1 MKYVSS
7 GQAIE
12 INDDL
17 GYFIPHHAV
26 IKPDSES
33 TQIRIVFN
41 ASFGNNDSSLNS
53 LLWKGNV
60 IGLDILPHIIRIRLF
75 KFLIIDELK
84 KFQLFLKIGNI
95 FVYCGKKKII
105 N

>member
-17 GYFIPHHAV
+17 GYFIPHAV
-26 IKPDSES
+26 IKPDSKS

-60 IGLDILPHIIRIRLF
+60 IGLDILPHIIRNRLF
-75 KFLIIDELK
+75 KFLIIDDLK
-84 KFQLFLKIGNI
+84 KAFLQISIVSEDRK
-95 FVYCGKKKII
+95 YLRLL
-105 N
+105 